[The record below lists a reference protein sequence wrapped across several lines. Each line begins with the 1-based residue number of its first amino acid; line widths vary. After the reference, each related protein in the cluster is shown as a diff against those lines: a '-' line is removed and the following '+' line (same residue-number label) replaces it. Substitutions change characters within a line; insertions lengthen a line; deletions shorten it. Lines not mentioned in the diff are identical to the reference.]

1 MHFMPLPWREAWWM
15 LGVLGSREC
24 EVHSWLLSLHWSQAC
39 YTFFLWTSRLTPA
52 PPSFCKPRVLT
63 RVWMGMKHLPIPLKF
78 ASHLLLLWA
87 PCGRPRVRPDFC
99 SRQQPLPPYLAYSD
113 EVPFLVPKLK
123 IIILSKFT
131 SVLLHFKEMNHRTL
145 SRDYFKIDLFIQI
158 KS

>member
-1 MHFMPLPWREAWWM
+1 
-15 LGVLGSREC
+15 
-24 EVHSWLLSLHWSQAC
+24 
-39 YTFFLWTSRLTPA
+39 
-52 PPSFCKPRVLT
+52 
-63 RVWMGMKHLPIPLKF
+63 MKHLPIPLNF

-131 SVLLHFKEMNHRTL
+131 SVLLHFKKMNRRTL
-145 SRDYFKIDLFIQI
+145 SRDYFKIKVKALTVPTKSPSHKIGAQEKRFGSINLDFLHLHSRNNFIRSGHFYIFHKDLLMSQEEKKSAIQCLAQLKPI
-158 KS
+158 YFF